1 VKITITADV
10 VAWYAAIVG
19 TLALA
24 VNVYLARRDRAHL
37 TVTARSGYRVTPGAH
52 SYSPDKL
59 YINITVA
66 NCGRR
71 STTVSRVWLTRKG
84 KPGALVLSESFLP
97 GSRELKEGTSTL
109 YIVDQSEMTSTRSST
124 SMPPMKPAVS
134 GEVGSGA
141 EHAAARLALLDS
153 GPALGGSQ

>member
-1 VKITITADV
+1 VKIITITADV

-24 VNVYLARRDRAHL
+24 VNVYLAWRDRAHL

-59 YINITVA
+59 YINVTVA
-66 NCGRR
+66 NRGRR
-71 STTVSRVWLTRKG
+71 PTTVSRVWLTRKG
-84 KPGALVLSESFLP
+84 EPGALLLSESFLP

-109 YIVDQSEMTSTRSST
+109 YVVDQS
-124 SMPPMKPAVS
+124 
-134 GEVGSGA
+134 GIDLDEVEYVYASDEAGRQWRG
-141 EHAAARLALLDS
+141 RLES
-153 GPALGGSQ
+153 